1 MRAFNNQD
9 IKKFQ
14 AKNDYRRTKCFF
26 LFTINFEQ
34 TLTTGQH
41 RGNRLESFKQ
51 EFSTKYFVNMFFPKY
66 NLSEM
71 KNQMYNAFEQ

>member
-1 MRAFNNQD
+1 MRAFNNQE

-26 LFTINFEQ
+26 LFAIYFEQ

-41 RGNRLESFKQ
+41 RGNRSESLKQ
-51 EFSTKYFVNMFFPKY
+51 EFSTKYFVNMFFPKN

-71 KNQMYNAFEQ
+71 KNQMYNEFEQ

>member
-1 MRAFNNQD
+1 MRAFNNQE

-26 LFTINFEQ
+26 LFAIYFEQ
-34 TLTTGQH
+34 RLTTGQH
-41 RGNRLESFKQ
+41 RGNRSESLKQ
-51 EFSTKYFVNMFFPKY
+51 EFSTKYFVNMFFPKN

-71 KNQMYNAFEQ
+71 KNQMYNEFE

>member
-1 MRAFNNQD
+1 MRAFNNQE

-26 LFTINFEQ
+26 LFAIYFEQ
-34 TLTTGQH
+34 TLITGQD
-41 RGNRLESFKQ
+41 RANRSESFKQ
-51 EFSTKYFVNMFFPKY
+51 EFSTKYVVNMFFPKY

-71 KNQMYNAFEQ
+71 KNQMYNEFE